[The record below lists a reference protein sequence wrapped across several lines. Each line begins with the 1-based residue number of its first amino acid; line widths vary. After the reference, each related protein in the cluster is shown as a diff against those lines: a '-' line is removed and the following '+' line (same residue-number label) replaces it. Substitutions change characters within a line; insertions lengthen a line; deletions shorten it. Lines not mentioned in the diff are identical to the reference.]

1 MSVEKKVPEI
11 RFKGFSGEW
20 VYKKLQ
26 ELTHKGFSNGVFN
39 DPQKVGKGYRL
50 INVKDMYTGD
60 SINIDNLSLVDIDEK
75 EFNNNKVEYGD
86 IFFTRSSLVREG
98 IAYSNVNLSDRNDIT
113 FDGHLIRM
121 QPCKT
126 TTDPVFLAYLFKT
139 SSARKQFIL
148 GGKTTTMTTIG
159 QSDIAVVE
167 LAQPDKPEQTQI
179 GNYFQ
184 KLDALINQHQQKHDK
199 LSSIKK
205 AMLEK
210 MFPKPGETIPDIRFK
225 GFSGAWNYLALGEN
239 AKFTKG
245 QGYSK
250 GDLVTSG
257 SPIILYGRLYT
268 KYQTVITGVDT
279 FVTEKDKSVKS
290 IGGEVIVP
298 ASGESPEDI
307 SRASVVSEPNVIIGG
322 DLNIV
327 LPSKKIHST
336 FLALAISNGRL
347 KKKLSS
353 KAQGKSVVHI
363 RNSDLADL
371 DLILPTE
378 YMEQTQIGNYFQ
390 KFDALINQHQQQIT
404 KLNNIKQAC
413 LSKMFI

>member
-1 MSVEKKVPEI
+1 MSVDKNVPEV
-11 RFKGFSGEW
+11 RFKGFNKEWNHLTLGENAKFTKGQGYSKGDLVASGAPIILYGRLYTKYQTVITSVDTFVTEKDKSVKSMGGEVIVPASGESPEDISRAS
-20 VYKKLQ
+20 VVSEQ
-26 ELTHKGFSNGVFN
+26 
-39 DPQKVGKGYRL
+39 
-50 INVKDMYTGD
+50 NV
-60 SINIDNLSLVDIDEK
+60 
-75 EFNNNKVEYGD
+75 
-86 IFFTRSSLVREG
+86 
-98 IAYSNVNLSDRNDIT
+98 
-113 FDGHLIRM
+113 
-121 QPCKT
+121 
-126 TTDPVFLAYLFKT
+126 
-139 SSARKQFIL
+139 IL
-148 GGKTTTMTTIG
+148 GGDLNIVLPNKKIHSTFLALAISNG
-159 QSDIAVVE
+159 RLKKELSSKAQGKSVVHIRNSD
-167 LAQPDKPEQTQI
+167 LADLDLILPTEYIEQTKI

-184 KLDALINQHQQKHDK
+184 TLDSLINQHQQKHDK

-205 AMLEK
+205 SMLEK
-210 MFPKPGETIPDIRFK
+210 MFPKQGETIPEIRFK
-225 GFSGAWNYLALGEN
+225 GFRGEWNYLALGEN

-268 KYQTVITGVDT
+268 RYQTVITVVDT

-336 FLALAISNGRL
+336 FLALAITNGRL

-378 YMEQTQIGNYFQ
+378 YMEQTAISNYFQ
-390 KFDALINQHQQQIT
+390 KLDTLINQHQQQIT

-413 LSKMFI
+413 LSKMFV

>member
-1 MSVEKKVPEI
+1 MSVNNKVPEI
-11 RFKGFSGEW
+11 RFKGFGVEWEDKVLGELAEIVRGASPRPIEDPKW
-20 VYKKLQ
+20 FDSQSSVGWLRIRDVTEQDGRIHYLEQRISKLGQ
-26 ELTHKGFSNGVFN
+26 EKTRVLHEKHLLLSIAAS
-39 DPQKVGKGYRL
+39 VGKPVVNYVETGVHDGFL
-50 INVKDMYTGD
+50 IFKKPLFELEFMYQWLKSFEAKWQQFGQPG
-60 SINIDNLSLVDIDEK
+60 SQ
-75 EFNNNKVEYGD
+75 
-86 IFFTRSSLVREG
+86 
-98 IAYSNVNLSDRNDIT
+98 VNLN
-113 FDGHLIRM
+113 
-121 QPCKT
+121 
-126 TTDPVFLAYLFKT
+126 
-139 SSARKQFIL
+139 
-148 GGKTTTMTTIG
+148 
-159 QSDIAVVE
+159 SDIVKSQVVAIPTNE
-167 LAQPDKPEQTQI
+167 EQTTI

-184 KLDALINQHQQKHDK
+184 KLDSLINQHQQKHDK

-210 MFPKPGETIPDIRFK
+210 MFPKQGETMPEIRFK
-225 GFSGAWNYLALGEN
+225 GFSGEWNYLALGEN

-279 FVTEKDKSVKS
+279 FVTEKNKSVKS

-336 FLALAISNGRL
+336 FLALAISNGHL

-378 YMEQTQIGNYFQ
+378 YMEQTAIGNYFQ
-390 KFDALINQHQQQIT
+390 KLDELINQHQQQIS